1 MELNDQQLEAVRYP
15 GKYSIILSGPGA
27 GKSTVIIEKVKY
39 MVSNGVDPQSILMLT
54 FTNYAAREMLS
65 RIQDSIPG
73 VDIWASTFHSFC
85 YRILKS
91 YLDPDRSRFTVAD
104 DDDQQSILRRIL
116 KGIKT
121 KETPRSIAEYIDLN
135 KSNGITLGSID
146 NDKDRVWKIY
156 EDYLLE
162 HNLIDFGGLQTTVL
176 EYLPQV
182 TRFRHILVDEFHDT
196 SPVQLE
202 IIKLL
207 EPNTDSITVVC
218 DDQQSIYS
226 WRGATINNI
235 LDLPKMYDTKI
246 INLERNYRS
255 TKSIVNTINRLISH
269 ATEKLGDKNL
279 YSERK
284 YGYEPV
290 ITPCADEYNEAKTIA
305 DRILVDRKYGNHM
318 VLVRTNAQT
327 RVIEEEF
334 LRRRIPYH
342 IIAATA
348 FYRRKEVKD
357 CMAYL
362 RWIYNEKDEV
372 ALERIINTPPRGL
385 GSRTIEKLKLEYD
398 NLTDS
403 ISNYDIDETRV
414 GKGISILRNVRETM
428 EPLVNRGIGS
438 YMQELLTI
446 SGYLGYMKEDT
457 SIEGRGRV
465 ENIDSLI
472 NGAYEFER
480 SFGIEGSVAE
490 YIAVISLLSDS
501 DMSAELESVRIMTIH
516 ASKGLESKVIHI
528 TGVEEDILPH
538 QLSKFEGNIEEERRL
553 MYVAISRSMDQV
565 YITWCRRRTRNGQP
579 TFPIPSRFIRELQ

>member
-1 MELNDQQLEAVRYP
+1 MELNDQQLEAVRYE

-27 GKSTVIIEKVKY
+27 GKTTVIVEKIKY
-39 MVSNGVDPQSILMLT
+39 MISNRIDPSTILMLT
-54 FTNYAAREMLS
+54 FTNHAAREMLS
-65 RIQDSIPG
+65 RIQDTIPG

-91 YLDPDRSRFTVAD
+91 YLDSDRARFTVAD

-121 KETPRSIAEYIDLN
+121 KETPRSVAEYINLN
-135 KSNGITLGSID
+135 KSNGITIGNIS
-146 NDKDRVWKIY
+146 NDKDRIWKIY

-162 HNLIDFGGLQTTVL
+162 HNLIDFGGLQTTAL
-176 EYLPQV
+176 EFLPQV
-182 TRFRHILVDEFHDT
+182 SRFRHVLVDEFHDT

-235 LDLPKMYDTKI
+235 LELPKIYDTKI

-255 TKSIVNTINRLISH
+255 TKSIVNTINILISH

-284 YGYEPV
+284 YGYDHV
-290 ITPCADEYNEAKTIA
+290 VTPCADEYNEAKTIA
-305 DRILVDRKYGNHM
+305 NRIQTDKKYGDHM

-334 LRRRIPYH
+334 IHRRIPYH
-342 IIAATA
+342 IVAATA
-348 FYRRKEVKD
+348 FYRRKEIKD
-357 CMAYL
+357 CTAYL

-372 ALERIINTPPRGL
+372 ALERIINVPPRGL
-385 GSRTIEKLKLEYD
+385 GSRTIEKLKVEYGS
-398 NLTDS
+398 LTDS
-403 ISNYDIDETRV
+403 ILNYRSDVPRV
-414 GKGISILRNVRETM
+414 DKGISILQEIGKAM
-428 EPLVNRGIGS
+428 EPLLNQGIGS

-446 SGYLGYMKEDT
+446 SGYLGYMKEDS

-480 SFGIEGSVAE
+480 SFGVEGSVAE
-490 YIAVISLLSDS
+490 YLAVISLLSDS
-501 DMSAELESVRIMTIH
+501 DASVELESVRIMTIH
-516 ASKGLESKVIHI
+516 ASKGLESKIVHI
-528 TGVEEDILPH
+528 AGVEEDILPH
-538 QLSKFEGNIEEERRL
+538 QLSKFEGNVEEERRL
-553 MYVAISRSMDQV
+553 MYVAVSRGMDQV
-565 YITWCRRRTRNGQP
+565 YITWCRRRARNGQP
-579 TFPIPSRFIRELQ
+579 VFPIPSRFIRELQ